1 VQGVESF
8 NHLLNVETK
17 SIIMY
22 HHGYK

>member
-22 HHGYK
+22 YHGYK